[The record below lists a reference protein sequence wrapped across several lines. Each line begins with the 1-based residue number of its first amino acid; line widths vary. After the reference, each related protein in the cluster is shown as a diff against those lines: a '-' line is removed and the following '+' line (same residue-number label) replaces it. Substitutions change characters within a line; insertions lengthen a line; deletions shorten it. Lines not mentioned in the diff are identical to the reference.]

1 MDTVRWT
8 DRLAT
13 GVQYALPQLAL
24 SRLMHSFA
32 HIRWRPLKELQ
43 IRWLASRYRIDLSDA
58 AEPDP
63 RAYPDLNAFFT
74 RALRAG
80 ARPLCEDPASVL
92 APADGTVSA
101 VGTLLADT
109 LVQAKGHRYTVG
121 DLLADP
127 TVGPRYQ
134 DGSYLT
140 VYLSP
145 QDYHRVHMPVGGQ
158 LIEMR
163 YVPGRLFSVNDRT
176 SRVVPRLFARN
187 ERVVA
192 RFDTEAGEMALV
204 LVGALMVGGL
214 ETVWS
219 GPLTPPHGAPGQAR
233 TYPGSGAGAV
243 RLGRGEEMGRF
254 NMGSTVIALFQR
266 GQVEWDP
273 AIGPGLRVRV
283 GGRLGRAPQA
293 ASAATQTA
301 IRAPG

>member
-1 MDTVRWT
+1 METLRWT
-8 DRLAT
+8 DRLAV
-13 GVQYALPQLAL
+13 GVQYLLPQLAL
-24 SRLMHSFA
+24 SRLMHGFA
-32 HIRWRPLKELQ
+32 RIRWRPVKDLQ
-43 IRWLASRYRIDLSDA
+43 IRWLASRYRIDLTEA
-58 AEPDP
+58 AEADP

-80 ARPLCEDPASVL
+80 ARPLCQDPASVV
-92 APADGTVSA
+92 APADGVVSA

-109 LVQAKGHRYTVG
+109 LVQAKGHRYTAG

-127 TVGPRYQ
+127 TVGRRYQ

-145 QDYHRVHMPVGGQ
+145 QDYHRVHMPIAGQ

-219 GPLTPPHGAPGQAR
+219 GPLTPPHGAPGLAR
-233 TYPGSGAGAV
+233 AYPASGGGAV

-266 GQVEWDP
+266 GQVEWDS
-273 AIGPGLRVRV
+273 AVGPGLGVRV
-283 GGRLGRAPQA
+283 GGRLGRAPQT